1 MKTLKTIIL
10 LAASVCLCSCL
21 NDFLEAKTES
31 SFTDETIFSDP
42 SLATGA
48 VMGIYESIN
57 FNSFNGRLW
66 AYHGYNNDT
75 ERHLSSTSGVTPAQN
90 DTHSAYAVYKYSE
103 TDNYFGD
110 AFSYAT
116 IAIERANNC
125 IGGLRAY
132 GDTEHNAD
140 MAYLLGE
147 ALFLRA
153 WIYYELVGIW
163 GNIPARFDS
172 LSNESLYAG
181 RADRDVIWKQLLIFF
196 FPILI
201 GTFFQQ
207 LYNTVDTIVVGQY
220 VGTNALAAVGTTG
233 TLINLLVGFFVGVSS
248 GATVIISQFFGAG
261 DAKNVSKAVH
271 TSMALALAGGLAIMV
286 LGLLTARPSLVLLG
300 VPEEILGDAL
310 TYMNVYYCGIIASM
324 IYNVGTGVLRAIGD
338 SRMPLYVLI
347 VCCLVNIVLDLL
359 FVLGFHWDVFGV
371 AIATVLSQVVSA
383 VLIMARLM
391 LTRESYRVELKRI
404 RFDKSILKNVIRIG
418 LPAGMQSVLYSVS
431 NLVVQASI
439 NSFGTDA
446 IASWAAIGKIDGFI
460 WMVMSAFGIAITTF
474 VGQNFGAQQYARV
487 KRSIKVCLGMALG
500 TTIALSILL
509 LVFMEPLLRFFT
521 GDETVIAIG
530 QRFFWVMAP
539 SYFTY
544 VFIEILS
551 GAIRGAGESF
561 QPMLITCFGVCGLR
575 ILWLTLVVP
584 RFHTMEMVAMNYP
597 VTWVIAAVVFILY
610 YLRMNWLRRCIRRG
624 GYPMP
629 ETL

>member
-1 MKTLKTIIL
+1 MEQTVKE
-10 LAASVCLCSCL
+10 
-21 NDFLEAKTES
+21 N
-31 SFTDETIFSDP
+31 
-42 SLATGA
+42 
-48 VMGIYESIN
+48 SITQ
-57 FNSFNGRLW
+57 G
-66 AYHGYNNDT
+66 
-75 ERHLSSTSGVTPAQN
+75 
-90 DTHSAYAVYKYSE
+90 
-103 TDNYFGD
+103 
-110 AFSYAT
+110 
-116 IAIERANNC
+116 
-125 IGGLRAY
+125 
-132 GDTEHNAD
+132 
-140 MAYLLGE
+140 
-147 ALFLRA
+147 
-153 WIYYELVGIW
+153 
-163 GNIPARFDS
+163 
-172 LSNESLYAG
+172 
-181 RADRDVIWKQLLIFF
+181 VIWKQLLIFF

-220 VGTNALAAVGTTG
+220 VGTSALAAVGTTS
-233 TLINLLVGFFVGVSS
+233 TLINLLLGFFVGVSS

-286 LGLLTARPSLVLLG
+286 LGLLTARPSLVMLG
-300 VPEEILGDAL
+300 VPQEIMGDAL
-310 TYMNVYYCGIIASM
+310 TYVNVYYCGIIASM
-324 IYNVGTGVLRAIGD
+324 IYNVGTGILRAIGD
-338 SRMPLYVLI
+338 SRMPLYVLM

-359 FVLGFHWDVFGV
+359 FVLAFHWGVFGV

-383 VLIMARLM
+383 VLIMVRLM
-391 LTRESYRVELKRI
+391 LTRESYRVEIRKI
-404 RFDKSILKNVIRIG
+404 RFDRGILRNVIRIG
-418 LPAGMQSVLYSVS
+418 LPAGLQSVLYSIS

-474 VGQNFGAQQYARV
+474 VGQNFGAQKYGRV
-487 KRSIKVCLGMALG
+487 KRSIKICLVMALS

-509 LVFMEPLLRFFT
+509 LLFMEPLLRFFT

-530 QRFFWVMAP
+530 QNFFWVLAP

-575 ILWLTLVVP
+575 IIWLALVGFIP
-584 RFHTMEMVAMNYP
+584 AMHSMQMVAMNYP